1 MTQREFADYLG
12 YPQSSIC
19 QYERGERGIP
29 LNLIKTLAEK
39 GHDVNWITLGKVPK
53 NGSELL
59 TREVDLMA
67 IGKDLARLPDDAVS
81 LTRKW
86 IEMLVTFQESQGR
99 LRPLEKPTSRSL
111 KGGDKHEK
119 L

>member
-29 LNLIKTLAEK
+29 LKFIEILGQK
-39 GHDVNWITLGKVPK
+39 GYDVSWITLGQAKERD
-53 NGSELL
+53 SEPL

-99 LRPLEKPTSRSL
+99 LRPEPKQNTHPP
-111 KGGDKHEK
+111 KGKKHRDTE
-119 L
+119 

>member
-29 LNLIKTLAEK
+29 LNFIKTLAEK

-53 NGSELL
+53 NGSEPL